1 MLFGMYQCF
10 MLLSTCNDAT
20 WSVFRPWKTSQ
31 INSAACSGSSS
42 FWHSSL
48 TYIISILFKCFKTW
62 AVLMRCFLFVLRLKS
77 PGNKTSEELACFP
90 LIHYLE
96 RQYISILCICQ
107 YQDSHSFITTIC
119 NSNFLWAIWCHCELT
134 QMRASDQS
142 LILGQMEYGTS
153 QLYLWFHND
162 TVMLLFSSHSEIS

>member
-10 MLLSTCNDAT
+10 MLLSTCNDVT
-20 WSVFRPWKTSQ
+20 WSVFRPWKKSQ

-77 PGNKTSEELACFP
+77 PGNKTLRKDWHVFHLYIVWKGNIFP
-90 LIHYLE
+90 SCAFVNIRIVTHLSPLSAIATFYGPFGAIVNWPRWEHLI
-96 RQYISILCICQ
+96 R
-107 YQDSHSFITTIC
+107 
-119 NSNFLWAIWCHCELT
+119 
-134 QMRASDQS
+134 
-142 LILGQMEYGTS
+142 
-153 QLYLWFHND
+153 
-162 TVMLLFSSHSEIS
+162 V